1 MHDFITTAKE
11 NSKLNM
17 WNILTVHNQT
27 MLYTHTKSQF
37 CTKRSLNLFLEKE
50 DSLGFWIPCHGFHT
64 LSAKLGMRTSN
75 RFRDPGFLE
84 LYSGFQ
90 SPRFRIPQAKIS
102 QIFDSKTKIF
112 RIGKSG
118 LPYMWPLVTLLWFL
132 LSTDWISY
140 DGKHKSNMESI
151 QNGHPRRCKKKPFVT
166 IYNGLMSVC
175 QFFLSYFRTGVIKKL
190 MVMMMILIK
199 KIKIDLTSLD
209 IYIYNHSF
217 VLA

>member
-1 MHDFITTAKE
+1 MLKDR
-11 NSKLNM
+11 
-17 WNILTVHNQT
+17 LT
-27 MLYTHTKSQF
+27 F
-37 CTKRSLNLFLEKE
+37 FLKKK

-75 RFRDPGFLE
+75 RYRDP
-84 LYSGFQ
+84 GFQ

-118 LPYMWPLVTLLWFL
+118 LPYTWPLITLLWFL
-132 LSTDWISY
+132 LSIDWISY

-166 IYNGLMSVC
+166 ICNGLMSVC

-190 MVMMMILIK
+190 VVMMMILIK
-199 KIKIDLTSLD
+199 KIKIDLTWLD

>member
-1 MHDFITTAKE
+1 
-11 NSKLNM
+11 
-17 WNILTVHNQT
+17 
-27 MLYTHTKSQF
+27 
-37 CTKRSLNLFLEKE
+37 
-50 DSLGFWIPCHGFHT
+50 
-64 LSAKLGMRTSN
+64 MRTSN
-75 RFRDPGFLE
+75 RYRDPGFLE

-90 SPRFRIPQAKIS
+90 SPRFQILQAKIS
-102 QIFDSKTKIF
+102 LIFDSKTKIF

-118 LPYMWPLVTLLWFL
+118 LPYMWPLITLLWFL

-151 QNGHPRRCKKKPFVT
+151 QNGRPRRCKKKPFVT

-199 KIKIDLTSLD
+199 KIKIDLTWLDTFITILLYLHNSVSLPR
-209 IYIYNHSF
+209 
-217 VLA
+217 VLQLCHWKPGTFASLSRFS